1 MGNAKLEV
9 DDLRIC
15 YGDAIAVDGVSFS
28 VEKGRCLAV
37 LGANGAGKSSIAQA
51 LAGLIPTD
59 RGKIAID
66 GDDITGSD
74 AFALARKGIAYLPE
88 GRGIFPG
95 LSTAENVALGTRIIP
110 KAARADAIDRLY
122 TLFPVL
128 GERRKQQASTLSGG
142 EQQMLAVGRALVTDP
157 TLLVVDELSLGL
169 APLVIDK
176 IYEALRTAKAA
187 GTTMVLIEQYV
198 ERALE
203 FADDA
208 AVIRRGE
215 IVWSGLADGAVDEV
229 VQNYMGGTTGQAD
242 TPKAS

>member
-1 MGNAKLEV
+1 MSDLMLEV

-28 VEKGRCLAV
+28 VETGRCLAV

-51 LAGLIPTD
+51 LAGLIPAD
-59 RGKIAID
+59 RGTISV
-66 GDDITGSD
+66 GRENVTGTD

-95 LSTAENVALGTRIIP
+95 LSTADNVALGTRILP
-110 KAARADAIDRLY
+110 KEARAATVDRLY

-128 GERRKQQASTLSGG
+128 GDRRKQQASTLSGG

-157 TLLVVDELSLGL
+157 TLFVVDELSLGL

-176 IYEALRTAKAA
+176 IYEALQTAKAA
-187 GTTMVLIEQYV
+187 GTTMILIEQYV
-198 ERALE
+198 ERALA

-208 AVIRRGE
+208 VVMRRGE
-215 IVWSGLADGAVDEV
+215 IVWSGAANGAVDEV
-229 VQNYMGGTTGQAD
+229 VQNYMGGTAVEPTAAAVQ
-242 TPKAS
+242 

>member
-1 MGNAKLEV
+1 MSDLMLEV

-28 VEKGRCLAV
+28 VETGRCLAV

-51 LAGLIPTD
+51 LAGLIPAD
-59 RGKIAID
+59 RGTISV
-66 GDDITGSD
+66 GRENVTGTD

-95 LSTAENVALGTRIIP
+95 LSTADNVALGTRILP
-110 KAARADAIDRLY
+110 KEARAAAVDRLY

-128 GERRKQQASTLSGG
+128 GDRRKQQASTLSGG

-157 TLLVVDELSLGL
+157 TLFVVDELSLGL

-176 IYEALRTAKAA
+176 IYEALQTAKAA
-187 GTTMVLIEQYV
+187 GTTMILIEQYV

-208 AVIRRGE
+208 VVMRRGE
-215 IVWSGLADGAVDEV
+215 IVWSGAANGAVDEV
-229 VQNYMGGTTGQAD
+229 VQNYMGGTAVEPTAAAVQ
-242 TPKAS
+242 

>member
-1 MGNAKLEV
+1 MSDLMLEV

-28 VEKGRCLAV
+28 VETGRCLAV

-51 LAGLIPTD
+51 LAGLIPAD
-59 RGKIAID
+59 RGTISV
-66 GDDITGSD
+66 GGENITGTD

-95 LSTAENVALGTRIIP
+95 LSTADNVALGTRILP
-110 KAARADAIDRLY
+110 KEARAAAVDRLY

-128 GERRKQQASTLSGG
+128 GDRRKQQASTLSGG

-157 TLLVVDELSLGL
+157 TLFVVDELSLGL

-176 IYEALRTAKAA
+176 IYEALQTAKAA
-187 GTTMVLIEQYV
+187 GTTMILIEQYV

-208 AVIRRGE
+208 VVMRRGE
-215 IVWSGLADGAVDEV
+215 IVWSGAANGAVDEV
-229 VQNYMGGTTGQAD
+229 VQNYMGGTAAEPAAATVQ
-242 TPKAS
+242 